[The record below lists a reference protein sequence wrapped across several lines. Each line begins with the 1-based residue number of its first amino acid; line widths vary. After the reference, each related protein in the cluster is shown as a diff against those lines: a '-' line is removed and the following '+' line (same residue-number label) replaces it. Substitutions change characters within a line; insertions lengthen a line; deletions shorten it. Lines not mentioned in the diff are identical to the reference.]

1 MASNGSFLK
10 LILIEARN
18 DDHHKRVQAMMIK
31 NMIMASPLKGGSVPH
46 VCRSPDNHLHAK
58 ISSRHDVVFNHLGD
72 VAHTGAP

>member
-1 MASNGSFLK
+1 MAGNGRFLK

-18 DDHHKRVQAMMIK
+18 DDHHKMMLMIK

>member
-1 MASNGSFLK
+1 MAGNGSFLK

-18 DDHHKRVQAMMIK
+18 DDHHKMMLMIK
-31 NMIMASPLKGGSVPH
+31 NMIMASPLKGGCVPH